1 MSIPG
6 AFGIPASGGGGG
18 GGGWTPPGGDPG
30 DRLVF
35 NASGVIVA
43 LPQGETALSISGG
56 ASTIDLSAGRT
67 FTGTLTGAVAFSV
80 SNTWGNRS
88 FALRLTNSGTINEPT
103 WPTGSK
109 RAGEAEWVTTTG
121 ISQWVFFTWRAADSL
136 VYSFGEEAP

>member
-18 GGGWTPPGGDPG
+18 GGWTPPVGNPG

-35 NASGVIVA
+35 NASGVLVA

-67 FTGTLTGAVAFSV
+67 FTGTLTGAVTFSV

-88 FALRLTNSGTINEPT
+88 FALGLTNSGTIAEPV
-103 WPTGSK
+103 WPTGAD
-109 RAGEAEWVTTTG
+109 RAGETEWVTTTG
-121 ISQWVFFTWRAADSL
+121 VTQWVFFTWRANNVL
-136 VYSFGEEAP
+136 VYSIGAEP